1 MDRKK
6 VIKMKMKIDESLV
19 VQEKNR
25 LKAIYKDIPQEKLK
39 VVDGLITQAARL
51 RVLLDFMW
59 EDIRE
64 NGDVEKFQQSANVEP
79 YDRERPVAKLFNARD
94 GAYQKIIK
102 QLSDLL
108 PEEKEDLSTPSDDY
122 V

>member
-1 MDRKK
+1 
-6 VIKMKMKIDESLV
+6 MKIDEALV

-25 LKAIYKDIPQEKLK
+25 LKALYKDIPQDKLK

-51 RVLLDFMW
+51 RVLLDVMW
-59 EDIRE
+59 EDIKE
-64 NGDVEKFQQSANVEP
+64 NGDVEKFQQSASVEP

-108 PEEKEDLSTPSDDY
+108 PKEKEDLSAPSDDY
-122 V
+122 L